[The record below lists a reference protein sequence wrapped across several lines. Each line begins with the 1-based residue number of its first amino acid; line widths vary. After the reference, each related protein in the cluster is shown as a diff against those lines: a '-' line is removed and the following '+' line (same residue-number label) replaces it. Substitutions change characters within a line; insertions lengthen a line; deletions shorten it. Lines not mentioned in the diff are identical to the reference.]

1 MAVPWQTD
9 TASCRS
15 GYEPAYDPYVP
26 AFWPARVPNQVLTDE
41 NYKIVMDEAR
51 PLSERRAAFA
61 NRAAWIAPLGTTSY
75 TDQINNMI
83 VHFDHLGVVEVR
95 DGPKDTTAFPAVIE
109 VEDGQRPIKDVIPKS
124 GAAKRLTSAADRGP
138 THAGAPGTSRQVDIS
153 AIDKFRR
160 FPAGLPVQIK

>member
-26 AFWPARVPNQVLTDE
+26 SFWPARVPNEVLTE
-41 NYKIVMDEAR
+41 QNYKIVMDPTK
-51 PLSERRAAFA
+51 PLEERKAAFA

-83 VHFDHLGVVEVR
+83 RGFGHLGVVQAQK
-95 DGPKDTTAFPAVIE
+95 GPDRYGRLPA
-109 VEDGQRPIKDVIPKS
+109 DHRG
-124 GAAKRLTSAADRGP
+124 RGP
-138 THAGAPGTSRQVDIS
+138 APPDLGCT
-153 AIDKFRR
+153 
-160 FPAGLPVQIK
+160 